1 MTNKKIQPAMIGVFV
16 VLSCLLFVIAV
27 IIFGGNKFFE
37 KENIAIAY
45 FEGSLKG
52 LGIGAPVTYRGIS
65 IGQVKDIKIS
75 IQNNGENNHD
85 ITIPVLIAL
94 AAGKAVTVNS
104 SVSETEYETG
114 DFLKAMCEQGLRA
127 KLKMQSLVT
136 GTRYIDLAFYED
148 TVAVYRDQGGEY
160 FEIPTLPSESL
171 QLTRMVENINFEELY
186 NKILNT
192 FTSLESLTADLA
204 KTLSDKKTQGLID
217 ELSSATAS
225 LNSILTKIDSNVS
238 PILEE
243 IESSLQL
250 IDGLA
255 INADKVVT
263 SFDSNLQPVIDDL
276 STLITHFNTTLQQ
289 ADRVFQQAGKTL
301 KPTSPLYF
309 TFTKTMRQFEKT
321 LNSIENLSDFLYRN
335 PNALI
340 LGVQSTGDTSHDQ

>member
-1 MTNKKIQPAMIGVFV
+1 MIGIFV

-52 LGIGAPVTYRGIS
+52 LSIGAPVTYRGIS
-65 IGQVKDIKIS
+65 IGQVKDIKIN
-75 IQNNGENNHD
+75 IRNNGQNNHD

-94 AAGKAVTVNS
+94 TAGKAVTVNG
-104 SVSETEYETG
+104 SVNEIEYETDG
-114 DFLKAMCEQGLRA
+114 FLEAMCEQGLRA

-136 GTRYIDLAFYED
+136 GTLYIDLAFYED
-148 TVAVYRDQGGEY
+148 TVAVYREQGGEY
-160 FEIPTLPSESL
+160 FEIPTLPSESH
-171 QLTRMVENINFEELY
+171 QLIRMVENINFEELY

-192 FTSLESLTADLA
+192 FSSLESLTADLA
-204 KTLSDKKTQGLID
+204 KILNDKQTQGLIG
-217 ELSSATAS
+217 ELSSATAN
-225 LNSILTKIDSNVS
+225 LNSILTKIDNNIS

-243 IESSLQL
+243 TENSLRQ
-250 IDGLA
+250 IDDLA

-263 SFDSNLQPVIDDL
+263 SFDSKLQPVIDDL
-276 STLITHFNTTLQQ
+276 TTLITHFNTTLQQ
-289 ADRVFQQAGKTL
+289 ADRVFQQAGKIL
-301 KPTSPLYF
+301 RPSSPLYF
-309 TFTKTMRQFEKT
+309 SSTKTMRQLEKT